1 MSLTPGPAGTPVFTA
16 LPVTKDVAGTRR
28 LLVIDT
34 CALLDLVRT
43 EVVEGHVTALE
54 QHEAAA
60 TLLRSSSEGV
70 LAILAPSRV
79 LLELGRLESDEIQRA
94 RDQLTGY
101 VERQRRLFATL
112 ARFGLA
118 EPPAD
123 VRIDRYLDTVSGM
136 LGAWRQAVHEL
147 PQSEAAAAA
156 ALRRVDRGDLPA
168 RAVRDRPGERAQ
180 TRKIQLWDCVI
191 LETVFEALD
200 ALDLA
205 GHAHE
210 HRLFLSSDGQAFGTA
225 RQEGTPLRREFD
237 KRGLRYVAT
246 FEEAVSVM
254 S

>member
-1 MSLTPGPAGTPVFTA
+1 M
-16 LPVTKDVAGTRR
+16 
-28 LLVIDT
+28 I
-34 CALLDLVRT
+34 
-43 EVVEGHVTALE
+43 EGHVTALE
-54 QHEAAA
+54 QYEAAA
-60 TLLRSSSEGV
+60 ALLRSSSTGA

-79 LLELGRLESDEIQRA
+79 LLELGRLEADEIQRA
-94 RDQLTGY
+94 RDPLTGY

-118 EPPAD
+118 EPSAD
-123 VRIDRYLDTVSGM
+123 VRIDRYLYTITEM
-136 LGAWRQAVHEL
+136 LGAWRQALHEL
-147 PQSEAAAAA
+147 PQSDAAAAA

-168 RAVRDRPGERAQ
+168 RPVRDRPGERAR
-180 TRKIQLWDCVI
+180 TRKIQLRDGAI

-205 GHAHE
+205 GHAQE
-210 HRLFLSSDGQAFGTA
+210 HRLFPSSDGRAFGTA

-237 KRGLRYVAT
+237 ERGLRYVAT